1 LRVPKDVI
9 DANAAKRLNK
19 GKPIHRKEL
28 TNLSDYTIVRRYQA
42 EYRGLVNYYL
52 MARNVAALCTYQWAM
67 QTSMLRTLAHK
78 HKTTATK
85 IAKKLRATTVT
96 PHGPMIVYR
105 VTEPREGKKPLTAEF
120 GGIPLR
126 KQEVRELNDAPY
138 EIWAK
143 RSDPV
148 ERLLKQRCEMCG
160 RTEVELAGIN
170 TKLVQHYIEAHH
182 IRKLANLRPKGRRE
196 LPDWK
201 KRMAAMRRKTLIVC
215 IECHDNI
222 HAGRPC
228 RQRVDEESQDIVS
241 GEPDALK
248 SARPVR
254 RRADGKG
261 A

>member
-1 LRVPKDVI
+1 
-9 DANAAKRLNK
+9 
-19 GKPIHRKEL
+19 
-28 TNLSDYTIVRRYQA
+28 
-42 EYRGLVNYYL
+42 
-52 MARNVAALCTYQWAM
+52 
-67 QTSMLRTLAHK
+67 
-78 HKTTATK
+78 
-85 IAKKLRATTVT
+85 
-96 PHGPMIVYR
+96 
-105 VTEPREGKKPLTAEF
+105 
-120 GGIPLR
+120 
-126 KQEVRELNDAPY
+126 
-138 EIWAK
+138 
-143 RSDPV
+143 
-148 ERLLKQRCEMCG
+148 MCG